1 MSSPVGAV
9 AVYCGYRM
17 GTHPAYVAAAIDLG
31 RALAARDCALVYGG
45 GGGGMMRTV
54 ADATLDAGGRVI
66 GVIPVSLI
74 EREAGH
80 ERLSVTPDASGSR
93 LEVVPDMHTRK
104 ARMLELSDACAVLP
118 GGIGTMDELFEA
130 FTWAQLGLHSKP
142 CGIINVEG
150 YYDALL
156 QWLEDAVSGGFLGAT
171 ERELLCVET
180 TPAAMLDLFEAR
192 AGH

>member
-1 MSSPVGAV
+1 
-9 AVYCGYRM
+9 
-17 GTHPAYVAAAIDLG
+17 
-31 RALAARDCALVYGG
+31 
-45 GGGGMMRTV
+45 
-54 ADATLDAGGRVI
+54 
-66 GVIPVSLI
+66 
-74 EREAGH
+74 
-80 ERLSVTPDASGSR
+80 
-93 LEVVPDMHTRK
+93 
-104 ARMLELSDACAVLP
+104 
-118 GGIGTMDELFEA
+118 MDELFEA

>member
-1 MSSPVGAV
+1 MSGPVGAV

-80 ERLSVTPDASGSR
+80 ERLSVTPDASESSVALR
-93 LEVVPDMHTRK
+93 RELQDMRHK
-104 ARMLELSDACAVLP
+104 ARKLMEEKDNLEKV
-118 GGIGTMDELFEA
+118 
-130 FTWAQLGLHSKP
+130 
-142 CGIINVEG
+142 
-150 YYDALL
+150 
-156 QWLEDAVSGGFLGAT
+156 
-171 ERELLCVET
+171 
-180 TPAAMLDLFEAR
+180 
-192 AGH
+192 